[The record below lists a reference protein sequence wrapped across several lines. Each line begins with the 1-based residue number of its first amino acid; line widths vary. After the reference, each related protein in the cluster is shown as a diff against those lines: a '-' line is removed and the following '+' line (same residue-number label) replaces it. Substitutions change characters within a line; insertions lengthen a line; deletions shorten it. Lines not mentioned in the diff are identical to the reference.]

1 MDTLEGAPQFGQKRM
16 LIGTGVWQLVQAWVV
31 DCAMVFSLSISAT
44 PGGFGLGKLERL
56 QHWLEETRVHLSKAV
71 GVRYILNLPTLR

>member
-1 MDTLEGAPQFGQKRM
+1 M
-16 LIGTGVWQLVQAWVV
+16 LAGTGVLQFVQVRMM
-31 DCAMVFSLSISAT
+31 DCAMVFSLSIVAT